1 MSNSIVIV
9 DYNVGNLRSVQ
20 KSFER
25 NNTKATITN
34 DHKIIMSA
42 DKIVLPG
49 VGSFCD
55 GMNKLSNLGLLEILN
70 HAVIENKKPF
80 LGICLGMQ
88 LMANISYEDSKTKG
102 LGWID
107 GEIIKFNF
115 ADKEGLK
122 IPHVGW
128 NNVIYKNKNKLYEG
142 IPNNSDFYFV
152 HSYHYKL
159 NEDVATGVTEH
170 GYQFVSSI
178 SKNHLYGFQFHPEKS
193 QEFGLAIINNFIAL

>member
-1 MSNSIVIV
+1 M
-9 DYNVGNLRSVQ
+9 GNLRSVQ

-25 NNTKATITN
+25 NNCQAIVTN
-34 DHKIIMSA
+34 DHKIIMNA

-49 VGSFCD
+49 VGSFHD
-55 GMNKLSNLGLLEILN
+55 GMSKLSNLGLLDILN
-70 HAVIENKKPF
+70 EAVIENRKPF

-88 LMANISYEDSKTKG
+88 LMANTSYENSKTKG

-107 GEIIKFNF
+107 GEIVKFNF
-115 ADKEGLK
+115 LDNKGLK

-128 NNVIYKNKNKLYEG
+128 NNVLYKGNNLLYNG

-152 HSYHYKL
+152 HSYHYRL
-159 NEDVATGVTEH
+159 NEDVITGVTEH

-178 SKNHLYGFQFHPEKS
+178 SKNNLYGFQFHPEKS
-193 QEFGLAIINNFIAL
+193 QEPGLAIINNFIAL